1 MTILFEDE
9 FGVSRI
15 AGKKRTSGAKALI
28 TVTGFGTAEAVPFV
42 RSSS

>member
-1 MTILFEDE
+1 MTILFEDG

-15 AGKKRTSGAKALI
+15 AGTSGAKALI

-42 RSSS
+42 QSSS